1 MLQLIALRIAMSL
14 VSLVL
19 AAAFAFSLVHLSPT
33 DPAVLALGDGASQEQ
48 KLALT
53 RELGLDQPILVQ
65 LWTWASRLV
74 TGDLGQS
81 IFAHKPVLDMIGE
94 AIPVTLSLLTGA
106 SVLAVIIGLSV
117 GAFAGLRAG
126 SWADRMVTSG
136 VSGALAMPSFW
147 LALLLGFLFAVK
159 LRLVPVAGYTAFTQD
174 AGRWAI
180 GLILPCFALSV
191 HGAAV
196 LARHMRGAV
205 IDVMDSTFINAAR
218 ARGTSRRRIV
228 LRYVL
233 KNSLVPVMPVI
244 GIEVAV
250 MLAISP
256 VIEKVFVLPGMG
268 MLMVNAVIT
277 SDFPL
282 LQGTILVIAA
292 ILIAVNFLVDIALG
306 LLDPRI
312 RPQ

>member
-1 MLQLIALRIAMSL
+1 MLQLIALRVAMSM

-33 DPAVLALGDGASQEQ
+33 DPAVLALGDGASAEQ

-65 LWTWASRLV
+65 LWVWVSRLV
-74 TGDLGQS
+74 TGDLGVS
-81 IFAHKPVLDMIGE
+81 IFAHKPVIAMIGD
-94 AIPVTLSLLTGA
+94 AIPVTLSLLAGA
-106 SVLAVIIGLSV
+106 TALAIVIGLSV

-136 VSGALAMPSFW
+136 VSAALAMPSFW

-159 LRLVPVAGYTAFTQD
+159 LRLVPVAGYTALMQD
-174 AGRWAI
+174 PARWAL
-180 GLILPCFALSV
+180 GLVLPCFALSV

-205 IDVMDSTFINAAR
+205 IDVMESAFITAAR
-218 ARGTSRRRIV
+218 ARGTPRRLIV
-228 LRYVL
+228 WRYVL
-233 KNSLVPVMPVI
+233 KNALVPVMPVI
-244 GIEVAV
+244 GIEIAV
-250 MLAISP
+250 LLAISP

-292 ILIAVNFLVDIALG
+292 VLIVVNFFVDIALG
-306 LLDPRI
+306 VLDPRI